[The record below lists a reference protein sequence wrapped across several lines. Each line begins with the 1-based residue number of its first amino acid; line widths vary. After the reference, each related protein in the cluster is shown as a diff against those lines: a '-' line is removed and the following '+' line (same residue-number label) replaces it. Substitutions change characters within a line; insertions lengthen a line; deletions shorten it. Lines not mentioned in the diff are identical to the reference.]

1 MGLLLIPA
9 IVFGLFFFIFSQIAN
24 KQKAAAN
31 ANRQAY
37 EAAGGDAR
45 PPQTPVMQRPA
56 PQAKSNPAATRSQPI
71 ANMPKTA
78 PRPNLDVNRVAKKTE
93 QMHPEHDLCALRAD
107 DRRAQTA
114 VQTTAGILP
123 NMTQENIVKGLIFSE
138 IIGKPKALR

>member
-45 PPQTPVMQRPA
+45 PPQTPVM
-56 PQAKSNPAATRSQPI
+56 
-71 ANMPKTA
+71 
-78 PRPNLDVNRVAKKTE
+78 
-93 QMHPEHDLCALRAD
+93 
-107 DRRAQTA
+107 
-114 VQTTAGILP
+114 
-123 NMTQENIVKGLIFSE
+123 
-138 IIGKPKALR
+138 